1 MSKRATDFAKARRRS
16 KVSQALAATVG
27 LYELG
32 SDPAGAMRHNAGGR
46 EQSVFDMLLSN
57 PAVSPLMRVIHLPFL
72 DDQDVNTTDRW
83 DETASGSGTALTI
96 QDAVGNKAKFTNG
109 AGDNEHYYYELKYEK
124 LQLIAGK
131 DVWFFTSIEIG
142 DVDQADMFVGL
153 CADLASG
160 EIFANRVDCVGFT
173 LADGSGILQAVCTK
187 DGTGAATS
195 TGLTLAD
202 ATEYWVGF
210 HSNGTSYVDFFA
222 GIKGSEAQ
230 RVRISTNLPDDEI
243 LAPAFGLQNGEA
255 VANNMTISDIWAF
268 GDR

>member
-1 MSKRATDFAKARRRS
+1 MSRFSDFTKARSRAPVN
-16 KVSQALAATVG
+16 KALMAAAG

-32 SDPAGAMRHNAGGR
+32 SDPIGARRHNAGGR
-46 EQSVFDMLLSN
+46 EQSPLDMLLSN
-57 PAVSPLMRVIHLPFL
+57 PAVSPFMRVMHIPFL
-72 DDQDVNTTDRW
+72 DDQDVNTSDRW

-109 AGDNEHYYYELKYEK
+109 AGNDEHYYYELKYEK

-131 DVWFFTSIEIG
+131 DIWFWTSIAIG

-160 EIFANRVDCVGFT
+160 TLFANRVDSIGFT
-173 LADGSGILQAVCTK
+173 LTDESGLLYAACAKDGSETE
-187 DGTGAATS
+187 TT
-195 TGLTLAD
+195 TGLTLSD
-202 ATEYWVGF
+202 GIEYWVGF
-210 HSNGTSYVDFFA
+210 HSNGTSWVDFFA
-222 GIKGSEAQ
+222 GIKGDEIQ
-230 RVRISTNLPDDEI
+230 RVRIITDLPDDEI

-255 VANNMTISDIWAF
+255 VANSMTISDIWAF